1 MIYIPW
7 LTTFF
12 NRSVTTTVPLG
23 TFIISHFHE
32 NEMFSIKMDSCIL
45 FHKEFFT
52 IMNFHILLC
61 ERVTWTSKSN
71 ITDCSIFIRLEIRP
85 SAVWAASVSAPVL
98 RNLKRIPLRVKTR
111 FPARLRATIRST
123 MRTRSSKWTA
133 RRTHSKE
140 VRDHCVILIFFF
152 KDLHVLLCGYVCVCW
167 NHFPFRWW
175 YIPHIYGLVCVT
187 GFQCAKMKTPATT
200 STSAQKSDCGM
211 FRAISP

>member
-1 MIYIPW
+1 
-7 LTTFF
+7 
-12 NRSVTTTVPLG
+12 
-23 TFIISHFHE
+23 
-32 NEMFSIKMDSCIL
+32 
-45 FHKEFFT
+45 
-52 IMNFHILLC
+52 MNFHILLC

-140 VRDHCVILIFFF
+140 VWDHCVILIFFF
-152 KDLHVLLCGYVCVCW
+152 KDLHVLLCGYVEIISHFVDGILHIFMDLYVSLASSVQIWKHQLQLQHRHRKVTVVCLE
-167 NHFPFRWW
+167 PFLPKLRLCWFTV
-175 YIPHIYGLVCVT
+175 ISHQTLT
-187 GFQCAKMKTPATT
+187 
-200 STSAQKSDCGM
+200 DCGWCLT
-211 FRAISP
+211 FSKRVVLANFHF